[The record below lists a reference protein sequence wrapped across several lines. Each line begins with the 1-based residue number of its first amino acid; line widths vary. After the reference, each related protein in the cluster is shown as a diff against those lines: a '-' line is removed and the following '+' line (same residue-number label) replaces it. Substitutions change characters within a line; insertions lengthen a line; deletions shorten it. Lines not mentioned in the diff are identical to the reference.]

1 MRSTV
6 LSLKGKTRLRELAP
20 AARGSQDAGSRNLV
34 FTFQLSTV
42 IDVACVCGQSRTIWG
57 RGWATGREGAARA
70 ASVMQQ
76 RRRTAVTDLRFILP
90 NFLLS
95 LRIT

>member
-1 MRSTV
+1 M
-6 LSLKGKTRLRELAP
+6 KTRLRELAP

-57 RGWATGREGAARA
+57 RGWATGREGGGEGGVCDATEATDGGHGFA
-70 ASVMQQ
+70 IYTAQFSALASHYVNHG
-76 RRRTAVTDLRFILP
+76 AVG
-90 NFLLS
+90 
-95 LRIT
+95 